1 MLEFCLGLGEVETPA
16 MGFCGC
22 TLNRVVHLR
31 TDVHQTHFSERE
43 QMYEVMQWKMLKRTM
58 KTLIKYT
65 EMLWESVKNK
75 YKNLWIAEGLVR
87 EGSEEI
93 LEHRDNAVDFLE
105 VGGIY
110 EEDRTVSVEVAD
122 LSESYTLNVYEDE
135 NNVGKVKKAVMMEI
149 KLPTNQVTSS
159 QDHLGVNLA
168 VGSAGKH
175 PGQGEETLW
184 VKHSTMVDQWRIISR
199 VQEGMVEDLGIG
211 AKLAKHFVTKM
222 LFSQCLLDT
231 VEARKVAEVIT
242 NMGVVVM
249 TVRDSKDEQKTKV
262 MKDFS
267 PCSAHKLHKKRPGGV
282 PRSIHC
288 CNRRNTCWAML
299 DRQWPLNCSETSS
312 TCGAVPAGRHS
323 EI

>member
-22 TLNRVVHLR
+22 TLSRVVHLR
-31 TDVHQTHFSERE
+31 TDVHQTHFSE
-43 QMYEVMQWKMLKRTM
+43 QMYEVIQGKMLKRTL
-58 KTLIKYT
+58 KTLINYT

-159 QDHLGVNLA
+159 QDHLRVNLTG
-168 VGSAGKH
+168 GSVGKH

-211 AKLAKHFVTKM
+211 AKLAKHFVNKM
-222 LFSQCLLDT
+222 LFSQCLLDI
-231 VEARKVAEVIT
+231 VEARKVAEVVT

-249 TVRDSKDEQKTKV
+249 TVRDSMDEQKTKV
-262 MKDFS
+262 MNDFS
-267 PCSAHKLHKKRPGGV
+267 PCSAHTLHKKRPGGV

-288 CNRRNTCWAML
+288 CNKTQKVWMMMIAASLM
-299 DRQWPLNCSETSS
+299 
-312 TCGAVPAGRHS
+312 
-323 EI
+323 